1 MSEIESEGDMRQQI
15 WEWISQHSKAPDQA
29 LAYDTPLIESGH
41 LDSAGVLEL
50 VFFLE
55 ELGGRE
61 IDVDDLNPESFADIN
76 SISRNFL
83 ASPE

>member
-1 MSEIESEGDMRQQI
+1 MSEIESEGDLRQQI
-15 WEWISQHSKAPDQA
+15 WEWISQHSKAADQV
-29 LAYDTPLIESGH
+29 LEYDTPLIESGH

-50 VFFLE
+50 VFYLE
-55 ELGGRE
+55 ELSGRE

-83 ASPE
+83 SGGE